1 MHRITK
7 QGANKEK
14 KGKEINQ
21 EGTMQFAFQT
31 SSVDQQIGP
40 VSLTENSSTGFEIL
54 MGKLSQKNKVLDAL
68 SKHEFLIC

>member
-1 MHRITK
+1 
-7 QGANKEK
+7 
-14 KGKEINQ
+14 
-21 EGTMQFAFQT
+21 MQFAFQT

-68 SKHEFLIC
+68 SKHEFLICWPVHCGVAVGQMHLRLFFCQHP